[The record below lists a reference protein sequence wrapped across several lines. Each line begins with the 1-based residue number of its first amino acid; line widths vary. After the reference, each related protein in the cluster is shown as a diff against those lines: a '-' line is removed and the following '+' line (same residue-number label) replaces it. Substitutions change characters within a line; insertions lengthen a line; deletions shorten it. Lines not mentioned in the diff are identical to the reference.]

1 MYDVI
6 VIGSG
11 VGGLST
17 AALLA
22 RAGYKIL
29 LTEKYER
36 LGGNFSTIEY
46 KGFKLPTGAIGVEIG
61 GPVEKVFKAT
71 GADFTLTPVPAQY
84 YWIHGKYYKL
94 PEQGGVRSLL
104 DMLNK
109 TRVDRMK
116 LMGRLAKEVATEKIM
131 GALKRGIK
139 GEEKVEMSFRDW
151 LLQYTD
157 DEEVL
162 SIFRSII
169 FALFSVN
176 EAEMPASTFFRFVSR
191 EVGHGYRFYGHA
203 PRGNIVLMNSLA
215 DVIKGH
221 GGEVWMNA
229 EARKIVIKN
238 GKVKSVVIRKEED
251 EVELETQ
258 VVISD
263 TGPKKTVE
271 MAGKDNF
278 ESGYVKKVQELKACP
293 IITFLIASDQ
303 PLVDLN
309 GTASVVGC
317 NSLYWFDPVTN
328 ISPEVAPPG
337 RHLLVAFGNPRS
349 SLQPMNARME
359 IERNFQDLEKIFP
372 DFQNRAEILRT
383 DVRNIDDEWPAYH
396 VFPGQELP
404 LKTSIRNLY
413 LVGDGVKRPGL
424 MGLPGCAQTGLDVEE
439 LVKKEVK
446 PS

>member
-11 VGGLST
+11 MGGLSA

-22 RAGYKIL
+22 QAGFRIL
-29 LTEKYER
+29 VTEKYER

-46 KGFKLPTGAIGVEIG
+46 KGFKLPTGAIGVELG
-61 GPVEKVFKAT
+61 GPVEKVFKMT
-71 GADFTLTPVPAQY
+71 GADFTVTPVPAQY
-84 YWIHGKYYKL
+84 YWIHGNYYKL

-109 TRVDRMK
+109 TRADRMR
-116 LMGRLAKEVATEKIM
+116 LMGKLAKEVATEKIM
-131 GALKRGIK
+131 GAFKRGVK
-139 GEEKVEMSFRDW
+139 GEEKAEMSFRDW

-162 SIFRSII
+162 AIFRSII

-176 EAEMPASTFFRFVSR
+176 ESEMPASTFFRFVSR

-203 PRGNIVLMNSLA
+203 PHGNIVLMNSLS
-215 DVIKGH
+215 DVIEGH
-221 GGEVWMNA
+221 GGEVWTSA
-229 EARKIVIKN
+229 EAEKIVVKT
-238 GKVKSVVIRKEED
+238 GKVKSVLVRKEGD
-251 EVELETQ
+251 EVEIGARF
-258 VVISD
+258 VISD
-263 TGPKKTVE
+263 IGPKKTVE
-271 MAGKDNF
+271 MAGENNF
-278 ESGYVKKVQELKACP
+278 ESGYVKKVKELKPCP

-303 PLVDLN
+303 PLVDLK

-328 ISPEVAPPG
+328 ISPEMALPG
-337 RHLLVAFGNPRS
+337 RHLLVAFGNPKS
-349 SLQPMNARME
+349 SLKPMNARME
-359 IERNFQDLEKIFP
+359 IERNFQDLAEIFP
-372 DFQNRAEILRT
+372 DFQNRAEILRI

-396 VFPGQELP
+396 VFPGQELSI
-404 LKTSIRNLY
+404 KTPIENLY
-413 LVGDGVKRPGL
+413 MVGDGVKRQGL
-424 MGLPGCAQTGLDVEE
+424 MGLPGCAQTGLDVAE

-446 PS
+446 LI

>member
-11 VGGLST
+11 IGGLST

-22 RAGYKIL
+22 QTGYKIL

-36 LGGNFSTIEY
+36 LGGNFSTIDY

-61 GPVEKVFKAT
+61 GPVEKVFKTT

-84 YWIHGKYYKL
+84 YWIHGNYHKL

-109 TRVDRMK
+109 TRVDRMR
-116 LMGRLAKEVATEKIM
+116 LVGRLAKEVATEKIM
-131 GALKRGIK
+131 GAFKRGIK

-162 SIFRSII
+162 SIFRSVI

-176 EAEMPASTFFRFVSR
+176 EAEIPASTFFRFVSR

-203 PRGNIVLMNSLA
+203 PHGNIVLMNSLA
-215 DVIKGH
+215 DVIKGQ

-229 EARKIVIKN
+229 EARKIVVKS
-238 GKVKSVVIRKEED
+238 GKVKSVVIRKEGG
-251 EVELETQ
+251 EVEIEAR

-278 ESGYVKKVQELKACP
+278 ESGYVKKVEELTPCP

-303 PLVDLN
+303 PLVDLK

-317 NSLYWFDPVTN
+317 NSLYWFDPVSN

-337 RHLLVAFGNPRS
+337 GHLLVAFGNPKS

-359 IERNFQDLEKIFP
+359 IERNFQDLAEIFP
-372 DFQNRAEILRT
+372 DFQNRAEILRI

-404 LKTSIRNLY
+404 LKTSIENLY
-413 LVGDGVKRPGL
+413 LVGDAVKRPGL
-424 MGLPGCAQTGLDVEE
+424 MGLPGCAQTGLDVAE
-439 LVKKEVK
+439 LIKREIR
-446 PS
+446 